1 MRPST
6 QESRTELV
14 FNHSKFSVKFAGA
27 NFNPFTDGVMRKVG
41 ANETMAI
48 LEVKK
53 ELGKREQ
60 HLFKCRKLL
69 DPRSFQAI

>member
-41 ANETMAI
+41 VSETMVI

-53 ELGKREQ
+53 ELGK
-60 HLFKCRKLL
+60 
-69 DPRSFQAI
+69 